1 MSAFSLLVSQN
12 VNYFWELQAGNKYR
26 ILLRKKGKFLQVKG
40 FMLVRKKIFIWE
52 RCKPVS
58 LHMDMRKIQ
67 WFCFNEA
74 LALKKFLS
82 INQTPSVPMTSLLRY
97 LLKRHVTH
105 NSAASS
111 YEGLKL
117 KPAARTIPFC
127 ILTLITPSYTKVPCL
142 TSSSTDHH
150 NFF

>member
-111 YEGLKL
+111 FEGLNL

-127 ILTLITPSYTKVPCL
+127 ILTLITPSYTTVPCF

-150 NFF
+150 SFF